1 MRKFDETL
9 ALKCSKTVI
18 EKIYEYMDTKF
29 TVATDYTAFV
39 NRVEKEVEESKKNI
53 ENQTKML
60 EFL

>member
-1 MRKFDETL
+1 
-9 ALKCSKTVI
+9 
-18 EKIYEYMDTKF
+18 MDTKF

-53 ENQTKML
+53 VNQTKML